1 MNIELKISILLAV
14 ITGIKWVYE
23 YTKQLQWEKNKYL
36 IDRLDLFKS
45 KSHVKIAHKLL
56 DWNKVTIQINNV
68 DVKVDDET
76 LYEAFYTH
84 NIKHKFTT
92 TESDLRTIFDNYFDD
107 LTELLILSEIG
118 LVDDENLEKYMKY
131 WFDILK
137 GKSGKKELRL
147 INQIHNYLE
156 YYGYEDLYYHLNFK
170 N

>member
-1 MNIELKISILLAV
+1 MNIELKISILIAI

-36 IDRLDLFKS
+36 VDRLDLFKS
-45 KSHVKIAHKLL
+45 KEHVKITHKLL
-56 DWNKVTIQINNV
+56 DWNNVTVNINGN

-76 LYEAFYTH
+76 LYEALYPH
-84 NIKHKFTT
+84 NVKHKFTT
-92 TESDLRTIFDNYFDD
+92 LESDLRTLFDNYFDD
-107 LTELLILSEIG
+107 LTELLILSDMG
-118 LVDDENLEKYMKY
+118 LVDDVNLEKYMKY
-131 WFDILK
+131 WFDILR

-156 YYGYEDLYYHLNFK
+156 HYGYEDLYYYLNFK